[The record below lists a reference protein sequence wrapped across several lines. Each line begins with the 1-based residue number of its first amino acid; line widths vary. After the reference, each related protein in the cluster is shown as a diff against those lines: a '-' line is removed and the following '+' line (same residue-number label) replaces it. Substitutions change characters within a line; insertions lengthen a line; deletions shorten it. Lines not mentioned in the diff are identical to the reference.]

1 MLLLTLPTIA
11 LKILANHSFWEQEV
25 LSIVRIPRC
34 VKQGLHEHS
43 KSELLGGLGRKPASS
58 LATLP
63 LAEVPEDALGLLQL
77 GKLVKEGGEGAGRVG
92 GRGRDGLR
100 RVEGAVGGH
109 LWPAPHKARLG
120 QDDARSHTTAKL
132 PDLLE

>member
-1 MLLLTLPTIA
+1 MIA
-11 LKILANHSFWEQEV
+11 LKILANHSFWEQGV
-25 LSIVRIPRC
+25 LSIVRIPKC
-34 VKQGLHEHS
+34 VKQGLHQQS
-43 KSELLGGLGRKPASS
+43 DSELLGGLGRKPASS
-58 LATLP
+58 LAALP
-63 LAEVPEDALGLLQL
+63 LAEIPEDALDLLQL

-92 GRGRDGLR
+92 GRSRDSLGR
-100 RVEGAVGGH
+100 VQGAVGGH